1 MEAVLSSNW
10 VHFAHIYDG
19 SNMMIYRDASRIY
32 NATRA
37 EIGTG
42 NQVPLQVGRWRNDT
56 NAYFQGVIDDFR
68 VYNDALTE
76 TEIQTILIGQD
87 TFTET
92 QLMQFVI
99 DATDNPMNF
108 SVSGL
113 PEGLTLDA
121 RTGQVTGLA
130 QEVGIFDL
138 NLTASNQAG
147 ISAKTIQLIVNKT
160 PPTLTSSSP
169 KNLSSTTARFAGRMI
184 SDGVIPQA

>member
-1 MEAVLSSNW
+1 
-10 VHFAHIYDG
+10 
-19 SNMMIYRDASRIY
+19 MIS
-32 NATRA
+32 
-37 EIGTG
+37 G
-42 NQVPLQVGRWRNDT
+42 
-56 NAYFQGVIDDFR
+56 

-169 KNLSSTTARFAGRMI
+169 KKLKLNHREICWTHDF
-184 SDGVIPQA
+184 